1 MELDSHHGPNF
12 IAQADQAAPIG
23 SGCSDNRRSGN
34 PRPIE
39 SHWRQFQFGAAR
51 LAVDRPGGPGH
62 KEVDSL
68 TDSMRKIGVR
78 RREHS
83 DKPSPSHH
91 ILRGFVHGSQWIL
104 VPQCDSGRPKRYS
117 STLVQAPM
125 GLFADALVR
134 PSERL
139 DQRLYTDRRTDRDDP
154 CRWVAAAHGKRAK
167 RGGRTRNRYS
177 GHSNFPHEV
186 GTGVDVHRNGSCR
199 SGARPWLHL
208 AVRSSW
214 AADERSSEAGAQI
227 WQLLNHDN
235 RFQSACGH
243 H

>member
-51 LAVDRPGGPGH
+51 LAVDRPSGPGH

-154 CRWVAAAHGKRAK
+154 CRWVAAAHGSAPNGVVVHATGTLVIRIS
-167 RGGRTRNRYS
+167 RTRS
-177 GHSNFPHEV
+177 GRALTFTE
-186 GTGVDVHRNGSCR
+186 TGLAAAEHALGFTSPFGARGQPTSVPVKRVHKFGSC
-199 SGARPWLHL
+199 
-208 AVRSSW
+208 
-214 AADERSSEAGAQI
+214 
-227 WQLLNHDN
+227 
-235 RFQSACGH
+235 
-243 H
+243 